1 MALVKFA
8 RGTKANYNHTTYAD
22 YIYFA
27 EDTGEILMNNQS
39 YGGGSITNVEVV
51 EGNSLKLTFSNGT
64 SQTFDVADLL
74 LYNSQLDDSVA
85 TVSALGGIAA
95 GTTVADLKSKTLSQ
109 VFDDLIFPTVNP
121 TFVAPTVTNVK
132 TGKANLVKVGY
143 TDPPTSAELT
153 YTFNKGAI
161 NLGNKKQA
169 DRSGAETGHTN
180 ECKTPSGAY
189 STTFPETLSEFG
201 TYTYRVTVNYAQ
213 GPQPKDSKGNN
224 YSTPL
229 AAGSVSS
236 TATIRTTYPHYSNGA
251 SASKTQGMVSGHPE
265 EASATPTEMDIV
277 TPVIISNTNDGKS
290 ESAEIAIAFAS
301 EAKTGIRA
309 IFDYAAARTLLG
321 VAFFDTSSNSWKEA
335 DASTYAISDTD
346 NKTVETVS
354 VAYKRWTTNSS
365 RPLSGPMHYRFYFS
379 K

>member
-39 YGGGSITNVEVV
+39 YGGGSITKVEVV

-95 GTTVADLKSKTLSQ
+95 GTTVAQLKSKTLSQ
-109 VFDDLIFPTVNP
+109 VFDELIFPTVNP
-121 TFVAPTVTNVK
+121 TFDAPKATMSTGMTSPKEIYSNANVA
-132 TGKANLVKVGY
+132 A
-143 TDPPTSAELT
+143 SFT
-153 YTFNKGAI
+153 YKFDKGAI
-161 NLGNKKQA
+161 KLGSSKQA
-169 DRSGAETGHTN
+169 DRAGAETGHTYQ
-180 ECKTPSGAY
+180 CKKPGA
-189 STTFPETLSEFG
+189 SAFSDTIPATFDTYG
-201 TYTYRVTVNYAQ
+201 TYQYQVVVNYAQ

-229 AAGSVSS
+229 AAGSVTGGTNVNVPVSIQS
-236 TATIRTTYPHYSNGA
+236 VYPFYTNGA
-251 SASKTQGMVSGHPE
+251 SASTTNATSSFPE
-265 EASATPTEMDIV
+265 APAPDTKVVVNHSTSYEL
-277 TPVIISNTNDGKS
+277 G
-290 ESAEIAIAFAS
+290 IAFAS
-301 EAKTGIRA
+301 EAKTSTRA
-309 IFDYAAARTLLG
+309 VLEYAADKGQSGTNMPL
-321 VAFFDTSSNSWKEA
+321 SIQ
-335 DASTYAISDTD
+335 TY
-346 NKTVETVS
+346 NTVS
-354 VAYKRWTTNSS
+354 GKWETPNNLGTATSIGNKNINGTDVPYVRWTTTG
-365 RPLSGPMHYRFYFS
+365 PLVDTVQYRFQFS